1 MLTTRRSVAIRE
13 GSPVSLDS
21 ETPDYALIVGS
32 GRSGTSWLLDLFDL
46 SDQTLCRNEPYRCT
60 GSPLAEMAVE
70 RLVERPSG
78 GILESRWD
86 DAVRWT
92 CTHIGERDRPIAVGK
107 WFLWPVSRYLG
118 LYRAIR
124 GPKLRRYASA
134 VIPSLGRG
142 EWKVPWLVGSQARL
156 QRAKSILK
164 LVGPPGWTTFVLRR
178 RPNIPV
184 FHIIR
189 HPGGFLNSWAQRYV
203 RGRDVPDILEQN
215 RRRLVSI
222 VEADPQW
229 SARFTD
235 IDSMSLEETELWC
248 WLYAN
253 ETIYTA
259 GTGKRSYHRVI
270 YESLTA
276 NPVAIMRECYAS
288 FGIEWTERVEA
299 RVRRSGRQSQSIASA
314 WRKGLRD
321 DQIVTVERVLEQSE
335 MKAWWD
341 RPAELSLADGR

>member
-1 MLTTRRSVAIRE
+1 MLNTTRSVATPD
-13 GSPVSLDS
+13 GSPVSLDNK
-21 ETPDYALIVGS
+21 TPDYALIVGT

-46 SDQTLCRNEPYRCT
+46 SDRTLCRNEPYGCL
-60 GSPLAEMAVE
+60 GSPLAELAVE
-70 RLVERPSG
+70 RLVERPSC
-78 GILESRWD
+78 GILEARWD

-92 CTHIGERDRPIAVGK
+92 CAHFGERDRPIAVAK
-107 WFLWPVSRYLG
+107 RFFWPVSRSLG
-118 LYRAIR
+118 IYRAIR
-124 GPKLRRYASA
+124 GPRLRRYASA
-134 VIPSLGRG
+134 VIPSLGRA
-142 EWKVPWLVGSQARL
+142 EWKLPWLVGSQARL

-203 RGRDVPDILEQN
+203 RGRDVPDILQQN

-222 VEADPQW
+222 AEADPQW

-235 IDSMSLEETELWC
+235 IDSMSLEESELSC
-248 WLYAN
+248 WLYVN
-253 ETIYTA
+253 ETMYMA

-276 NPVAIMRECYAS
+276 DPVAIMRGCYAAC
-288 FGIEWTERVEA
+288 GLEWTRRVEA

-321 DQIVTVERVLEQSE
+321 DQIVTVERILEQSE

-341 RPAELSLADGR
+341 RPTEQSLTE